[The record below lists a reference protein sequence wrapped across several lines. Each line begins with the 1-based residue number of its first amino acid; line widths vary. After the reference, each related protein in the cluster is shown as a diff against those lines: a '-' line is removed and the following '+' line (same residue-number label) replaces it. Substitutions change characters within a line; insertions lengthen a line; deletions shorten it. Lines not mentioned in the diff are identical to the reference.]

1 MSLCGKSCNYTF
13 FFKRFPFSIALCILS
28 LKRVHNDHLRLLIV
42 IVYNTLSPVGA
53 YLGAKGEKSRGEQ
66 GKLRGRK
73 GIDTAC
79 NKFAPLVAISCGGR
93 GNILWRACEYLAAAA
108 ARPVPSSYPP
118 EGGRLK
124 SRVLRFKAFYLLE
137 CKDTK
142 KKAEMQM
149 FLHKK
154 TTTSAFLHIFSL
166 LFK

>member
-1 MSLCGKSCNYTF
+1 M
-13 FFKRFPFSIALCILS
+13 
-28 LKRVHNDHLRLLIV
+28 VHYDHLRLLIV
-42 IVYNTLSPVGA
+42 VVYNTLSPVGA

-79 NKFAPLVAISCGGR
+79 NKFAPPVRISCSGR
-93 GNILWRACEYLAAAA
+93 GNILRRACEYLAAAA
-108 ARPVPSSYPP
+108 KRLRILFLFPQ
-118 EGGRLK
+118 GGRTK
-124 SRVLRFKAFYLLE
+124 VWGQRSKAFYFSD

-142 KKAEMQM
+142 KMAEMQM

-154 TTTSAFLHIFSL
+154 TTTSAFLHIFSF